1 MAQLVKQWPTGAGN
15 LSVTYE
21 GSGDGTAVFASDANE
36 GIDREMSV
44 RFVGGGESIERVVT
58 QEGLR
63 QPYGLVG
70 GGVYRVKGGGRYG
83 VLKVGEPIVPPTPT
97 ETYTRLTH
105 IECTGSQYIDLGYV
119 VKEDDVIE
127 ANFVL
132 TKIDS
137 ADKFLFGTSDGNVGL
152 WFEYYNNAAYA
163 RFGHTSSYSLSNSSD
178 EYKVALKKGNIVI
191 GGTSASL
198 SYTSMPKSSLFLF
211 AGKSTSGNPY
221 AYGYYRCSLFRITDS
236 NGVVMELIPHRRDS
250 DDAVGLLDTV
260 SGKFYV
266 SQGENFI
273 EGGVLAEGYEQ
284 IEYVTFNG
292 DKTYETGQ
300 YGNHQTSI
308 DLLFQRTDTSGA
320 HYIFGCSSGNRLTGY
335 LTTSGYWR
343 YGNAYPQFN
352 TNNKN
357 LTKAI
362 VTPGQTTVGTMTRT
376 FNVNEFT
383 TAFTIPVGGVKPNT
397 GIATP
402 QFKGYLFYFKMSIAD
417 EIVVDWIPCKR
428 LSDGVEGFW
437 DCVTNT
443 FIEPMS

>member
-1 MAQLVKQWPTGAGN
+1 MAELIKQWNDGGS
-15 LSVTYE
+15 LSATYE
-21 GSGDGTAVFASDANE
+21 GSGDGSAVFSSDSYE
-36 GIDREMSV
+36 GIDRTQ
-44 RFVGGGESIERVVT
+44 IVT
-58 QEGLR
+58 F
-63 QPYGLVG
+63 
-70 GGVYRVKGGGRYG
+70 KGGGLAIERTVRQEGTRQPIGLAGGGIFRIAGGGRFG
-83 VLKVGEPIVPPTPT
+83 VLKEGGVVPPTPPT
-97 ETYTRLTH
+97 PVETYTRLTH
-105 IECTGSQYIDLGYV
+105 IECTGAQYIDLGYV

-137 ADKFLFGTSDGNVGL
+137 TDKFLFGTSDGRVGV
-152 WFEYYNNAAYA
+152 WFEYYSNAAYY
-163 RFGHTSSYSLSNSSD
+163 RFGHASSSSLSNSSD
-178 EYKVALKKGNIVI
+178 EYKVVLKKENILI
-191 GGTSASL
+191 GSNSASL
-198 SYTSMPKSSLFLF
+198 DYTSMPNSSLFLF
-211 AGKSTSGNPY
+211 AGVSTSGTPY
-221 AYGYYRCSLFRITDS
+221 SYGYYRCSLFRITDS
-236 NGVVMELIPHRRDS
+236 NGIVMELIPHRRDS
-250 DDAVGLLDTV
+250 DGVAGLLDSV

-308 DLLFQRTDTSGA
+308 DLLFQRIDTSGA

-362 VTPGQTTVGTMTRT
+362 VTPGQTTVGTTTRT

-383 TAFTIPVGGVKPNT
+383 TEFTIPVGGVKPNT

-402 QFKGYLFYFKMSIAD
+402 QFKGYLYYFKMSIAD

-428 LSDGVEGFW
+428 LFDGVEGFW
-437 DCVTNT
+437 DCVTQT
-443 FIEPMS
+443 FVEPI

>member
-1 MAQLVKQWPTGAGN
+1 MAELVKPWNDGGSLTA
-15 LSVTYE
+15 TYE
-21 GSGDGTAVFASDANE
+21 GSGDGTAVFFSDVNMGAE
-36 GIDREMSV
+36 RTMEVSFIDALRNVVVV
-44 RFVGGGESIERVVT
+44 RTI
-58 QEGLR
+58 R
-63 QPYGLVG
+63 QAAGQ
-70 GGVYRVKGGGRYG
+70 
-83 VLKVGEPIVPPTPT
+83 TST

-105 IECTGSQYIDLGYV
+105 IECTGAQYIDLGYI

-137 ADKFLFGTSDGNVGL
+137 TDKFLFGTSDENVGL
-152 WFEYYNNAAYA
+152 WFEYYNNAAYY
-163 RFGHTSSYSLSNSSD
+163 RFGHTSSSSLSNSSD
-178 EYKVALKKGNIVI
+178 EYKVVLKKENILI
-191 GGTSASL
+191 GSNSASL
-198 SYTSMPKSSLFLF
+198 DYTSMPNSSLFLF

-250 DDAVGLLDTV
+250 DGVAGLLDSV

-300 YGNHQTSI
+300 YGNHQTSL

-343 YGNAYPQFN
+343 YGNAYPTFN

-362 VTPGQTTVGTMTRT
+362 VTPGKTTVGTSTRT

-397 GIATP
+397 GIAVP

-428 LSDGVEGFW
+428 LSDDVEGFW

-443 FIEPMS
+443 FIEPI

>member
-1 MAQLVKQWPTGAGN
+1 MAELIKQWNDGGN
-15 LSVTYE
+15 LSVSYT
-21 GSGDGTAVFASDANE
+21 GVNDGEAVFSSDQNTGAERTMEVSFVDASRN
-36 GIDREMSV
+36 IIVV
-44 RFVGGGESIERVVT
+44 RKV
-58 QEGLR
+58 R
-63 QPYGLVG
+63 QAAGQ
-70 GGVYRVKGGGRYG
+70 
-83 VLKVGEPIVPPTPT
+83 TSQ

-105 IECTGSQYIDLGYV
+105 IECNGQQYIDLGYI

-132 TKIDS
+132 TKIAA
-137 ADKFLFGTSDGNVGL
+137 ADTFLFGTSDGKTGL
-152 WFEYYNNAAYA
+152 WFEYYNNTAYY
-163 RFGHTSSYSLSNSSD
+163 RFGHTSSSSLSNSSD
-178 EYKVALKKGNIVI
+178 EYKVVLKKGNALI
-191 GGTSASL
+191 GSNSVSI
-198 SYTSMPKSSLFLF
+198 SYVSMPKSSLFLF
-211 AGKSTSGNPY
+211 AGRSTSGTPY
-221 AYGYYRCSLFRITDS
+221 SYGYYRCSLFRITDS
-236 NGVVMELIPHRRDS
+236 NGIVMELIPYRRDS
-250 DDAVGLLDTV
+250 DGVAGLLDSV

-292 DKTYETGQ
+292 DRTFETGQ

-343 YGNAYPQFN
+343 YGNGYPQFN

-362 VTPGQTTVGTMTRT
+362 VTPGKTTVGTTTRT

-383 TAFTIPVGGVKPNT
+383 TEFTIPVGGVKPNT

-402 QFKGYLFYFKMSIAD
+402 QFKGYLYYFKMSIAD
-417 EIVVDWIPCKR
+417 EIVVDWIPCRR

-437 DCVTNT
+437 DCVTDT
-443 FIEPMS
+443 FIEPI